1 MFVNRKMSL
10 SFTNPVGFR
19 FFSLMVMITVI
30 LLSLFK
36 SILDQFKD
44 ITPILQFCLVNIS
57 GFFLFL
63 ISLLYGKKIS
73 NARHQWLNNSFL
85 SAGAV
90 LLCYSSSVEVEE
102 EVHSIYLPIFYVT
115 ELVIVLMCGNK
126 VKMETSRERYAE
138 LTRTNFNRDITTI

>member
-1 MFVNRKMSL
+1 MSL

-19 FFSLMVMITVI
+19 FFSLMIMITVI

-44 ITPILQFCLVNIS
+44 IQPIIQFCLVNIS
-57 GFFLFL
+57 GFILFI
-63 ISLLYGKKIS
+63 ISLLYGKKIN

-90 LLCYSSSVEVEE
+90 LLCYSSTVEVEE
-102 EVHSIYLPIFYVT
+102 EIHSIYLPIFYIT
-115 ELVIVLMCGNK
+115 ELVIVLTCGNK
-126 VKMETSRERYAE
+126 VKMETSREKYNE
-138 LTRTNFNRDITTI
+138 LTSTNFNREVSTI

>member
-1 MFVNRKMSL
+1 
-10 SFTNPVGFR
+10 
-19 FFSLMVMITVI
+19 MVMITVI

-90 LLCYSSSVEVEE
+90 LLCYSSTVEVEE

>member
-1 MFVNRKMSL
+1 MSL

-19 FFSLMVMITVI
+19 FFSLMIMITVI

-44 ITPILQFCLVNIS
+44 ISPIVQFSMVNIS
-57 GFFLFL
+57 GFFIFL
-63 ISLLYGKKIS
+63 ISLLYGKKIT

-90 LLCYSSSVEVEE
+90 LLCYSSTVEVEE
-102 EVHSIYLPIFYVT
+102 EIHNIYLPIFYIT

-138 LTRTNFNRDITTI
+138 LTRTNFNRETTTI

>member
-1 MFVNRKMSL
+1 MSL

-19 FFSLMVMITVI
+19 FFSLMIMITVI

-44 ITPILQFCLVNIS
+44 IQPIIQFCLVNIS
-57 GFFLFL
+57 GFILFL
-63 ISLLYGKKIS
+63 VSLLYGKKIN

-90 LLCYSSSVEVEE
+90 LLCYSSTVEVEE
-102 EVHSIYLPIFYVT
+102 EIHSIYLPIFYIT
-115 ELVIVLMCGNK
+115 ELVIVLTCGNK
-126 VKMETSRERYAE
+126 VKMETSREKYNE
-138 LTRTNFNRDITTI
+138 LTSTNFNREVSTI

>member
-1 MFVNRKMSL
+1 MSL

-19 FFSLMVMITVI
+19 FFSLMIMITVI

-44 ITPILQFCLVNIS
+44 IQPIIQFCLVNIS
-57 GFFLFL
+57 GFILFI
-63 ISLLYGKKIS
+63 ISLLYGKKIN

-90 LLCYSSSVEVEE
+90 LLCYSSTVEVEE
-102 EVHSIYLPIFYVT
+102 EIHSIYLPIFYIT
-115 ELVIVLMCGNK
+115 ELVIVLTCGNK
-126 VKMETSRERYAE
+126 VKMETSREKYNE
-138 LTRTNFNRDITTI
+138 LTSTNFNRI

>member
-1 MFVNRKMSL
+1 MSL

-19 FFSLMVMITVI
+19 FFSLMIMITVI

-44 ITPILQFCLVNIS
+44 IQPILQFCLVNIS

-63 ISLLYGKKIS
+63 ISLLYGKKIT
-73 NARHQWLNNSFL
+73 NARQQWLNNSFL

-90 LLCYSSSVEVEE
+90 LLCYSSTVEVEE
-102 EVHSIYLPIFYVT
+102 EIHSIYLPIFYIT
-115 ELVIVLMCGNK
+115 ELVIVLTCGNK
-126 VKMETSRERYAE
+126 VKMETSREKYAE
-138 LTRTNFNRDITTI
+138 LTRTNFNREVNTI

>member
-1 MFVNRKMSL
+1 MSL

-19 FFSLMVMITVI
+19 FFSLMIMITVI

-44 ITPILQFCLVNIS
+44 IQPILQFCLVNIS
-57 GFFLFL
+57 GFILFI
-63 ISLLYGKKIS
+63 ISLLYGKKIN

-90 LLCYSSSVEVEE
+90 LLCYSSTVEVEE
-102 EVHSIYLPIFYVT
+102 EIHSIYLPIFYIT
-115 ELVIVLMCGNK
+115 ELVIVLTCGNK
-126 VKMETSRERYAE
+126 VKMETSREKYAE
-138 LTRTNFNRDITTI
+138 LTRTNFNREVSTI

>member
-1 MFVNRKMSL
+1 MSL

-19 FFSLMVMITVI
+19 FFSLMIMITVI

-36 SILDQFKD
+36 SIIDQFKN
-44 ITPILQFCLVNIS
+44 IEPILQFTLVNIC

-90 LLCYSSSVEVEE
+90 LLCYSSSIEVEKE
-102 EVHSIYLPIFYVT
+102 IHSIYLPIFYIS

-126 VKMETSRERYAE
+126 VKLETSREAYAE
-138 LTRTNFNRDITTI
+138 LTSTNFNREITTI

>member
-1 MFVNRKMSL
+1 MSL

-19 FFSLMVMITVI
+19 FFSLMIMITVI

-36 SILDQFKD
+36 SIVDQFKD
-44 ITPILQFCLVNIS
+44 IQPILQFSMVNIS
-57 GFFLFL
+57 GFFIFL
-63 ISLLYGKKIS
+63 ISLLNGKKIS

-90 LLCYSSSVEVEE
+90 LLCYSSTVEVEE
-102 EVHSIYLPIFYVT
+102 EIHSIYLPIFYIT

-126 VKMETSRERYAE
+126 VKMETTRERYAE
-138 LTRTNFNRDITTI
+138 LTRTTFDRETTTI

>member
-1 MFVNRKMSL
+1 MSL

-19 FFSLMVMITVI
+19 FFSLMIMITVI

-44 ITPILQFCLVNIS
+44 IQPILQFCLVNIS
-57 GFFLFL
+57 GFLIFI
-63 ISLLYGKKIS
+63 ISLLYGKKIN

-102 EVHSIYLPIFYVT
+102 EIHSIYLPIFYIT
-115 ELVIVLMCGNK
+115 ELVIVLTCGNK
-126 VKMETSRERYAE
+126 VKMETSREKYNE
-138 LTRTNFNRDITTI
+138 LTRTNFNREVNTI

>member
-1 MFVNRKMSL
+1 MSL

-19 FFSLMVMITVI
+19 FFSLMIMITVI

-44 ITPILQFCLVNIS
+44 IQPILQFCLVNIS
-57 GFFLFL
+57 GFILFI
-63 ISLLYGKKIS
+63 ISLLYGKKIN

-90 LLCYSSSVEVEE
+90 LLCYSSTVEVEE
-102 EVHSIYLPIFYVT
+102 EIHSIYLPIFYIT
-115 ELVIVLMCGNK
+115 ELVIVLTCGNK
-126 VKMETSRERYAE
+126 VKMETSREKYNE
-138 LTRTNFNRDITTI
+138 LTRTNFNREVNTI

>member
-1 MFVNRKMSL
+1 MSL

-19 FFSLMVMITVI
+19 FFSLMIMITVI

-44 ITPILQFCLVNIS
+44 IQPILQFCLVNIS
-57 GFFLFL
+57 GFILFI
-63 ISLLYGKKIS
+63 ISLLYGKKIT

-90 LLCYSSSVEVEE
+90 LLCYSSTVEVEE
-102 EVHSIYLPIFYVT
+102 EIHSIYLPIFYIT
-115 ELVIVLMCGNK
+115 ELVIVLTCGNK
-126 VKMETSRERYAE
+126 VKMETSREKYAE
-138 LTRTNFNRDITTI
+138 LTRTNFNREVNTI

>member
-1 MFVNRKMSL
+1 MHVNTKMSL

-19 FFSLMVMITVI
+19 FFSLMIMIAV
-30 LLSLFK
+30 LFLSLFK
-36 SILDQFKD
+36 SILDQFKN
-44 ITPILQFCLVNIS
+44 ITPIIQFCLVNIC

-63 ISLLYGKKIS
+63 ISLLYGKKIT

-90 LLCYSSSVEVEE
+90 LLCYSSTVEVEE
-102 EVHSIYLPIFYVT
+102 EIHSIYLPVFYIT

-138 LTRTNFNRDITTI
+138 LTSTNFNRETTTI